1 MKENVKEKRKN
12 VGKKGEKEKT
22 KRNMKSK
29 ASETTRWKQN
39 ETKVIICSAGSHK
52 NVRTYQDKEMRDH
65 MVKRVNI
72 RRMNAVKLPSI
83 ACE

>member
-29 ASETTRWKQN
+29 ASETTR
-39 ETKVIICSAGSHK
+39 
-52 NVRTYQDKEMRDH
+52 
-65 MVKRVNI
+65 
-72 RRMNAVKLPSI
+72 
-83 ACE
+83 